1 MKSIPEETK
10 RMTDALIRWRTKMA
24 SVFLPS
30 LRYPSADADVWAGSS
45 IAIYYSKHYNE
56 SILKPK
62 INNQIT
68 APELRIIDEKGENLG
83 VLTREK
89 ALALARPEEGLDL
102 IEISP
107 NAKPPV
113 ARLMS
118 YDKFRYEEEKR
129 EKKERL
135 AQKSVGMKHVQITA
149 RAAQNDLMIK
159 VHQVEKFFNEGHP
172 VEINLRLRGREKRNQ
187 AWAMEK
193 LQQFLKII
201 PVEYKKL
208 TEAKFS
214 GNGPGIQIAKK

>member
-1 MKSIPEETK
+1 M
-10 RMTDALIRWRTKMA
+10 
-24 SVFLPS
+24 
-30 LRYPSADADVWAGSS
+30 
-45 IAIYYSKHYNE
+45 
-56 SILKPK
+56 
-62 INNQIT
+62 
-68 APELRIIDEKGENLG
+68 RIIDENGENLG

-89 ALALARPEEGLDL
+89 ALALVRPDAGIDL

-129 EKKERL
+129 EKKERQ

-159 VHQVEKFFNEGHP
+159 VHAVEKFFAQGHP
-172 VEINLRLRGREKRNQ
+172 VEINLRLRGREKRNKD
-187 AWAMEK
+187 WAMEK
-193 LQQFLKII
+193 LKEFLKML
-201 PVEYKKL
+201 PMEYKQL
-208 TEAKFS
+208 TQPKFT